1 MMRSKLL
8 SIVVLPLVALT
19 GCQQMERTGSA
30 VGNFW
35 NNLTGKTPLN
45 AVKRMEDPY
54 FADERRAGLNELSAK
69 PFGRG
74 EPYTARYQQIAL
86 TDKDFMVR
94 VASIRA
100 LNRSRDAS
108 ATSVFVRALD
118 DENALVRTEAV
129 KALSNLPDEAAIPK
143 LIRMVNTVDEDRDVR
158 IAAAGA
164 LKHYK
169 RLDVARALISTLQGR
184 DFGVAWQSR
193 NSLVEITSKSDLRYD
208 ETEWLQ
214 YVTGPEKPF
223 G

>member
-54 FADERRAGLNELSAK
+54 FADERRAGVNELSAK

-74 EPYTARYQQIAL
+74 QPYTARYQQIAL

-143 LIRMVNTVDEDRDVR
+143 LIRMVNTVDEDRDV
-158 IAAAGA
+158 
-164 LKHYK
+164 
-169 RLDVARALISTLQGR
+169 Q
-184 DFGVAWQSR
+184 
-193 NSLVEITSKSDLRYD
+193 SLVMLQRPAGPRFRCRVAKPKQPGRNHQQVRPSLRRNRMAAVRD
-208 ETEWLQ
+208 RAGEAVWLIEADRWCRHAR
-214 YVTGPEKPF
+214 GK
-223 G
+223 